1 MGLALTNS
9 NNPTPQ
15 DESQNSA
22 LCTRVCSW
30 QIRWD
35 SETEVT
41 QHVGRPQTCFG
52 KICSYQENVDIAL
65 YIFTIRIY
73 FFCKKKVMC
82 FQDVCGFILVVCF
95 FALFFRLWKGV
106 ITAMFVE
113 GTFKRLWISIFSHFD
128 QANKANIR
136 SFQVL
141 LKLSRGICKWLG
153 HQLRPQHAMTF
164 VHFWAIRTKKT
175 CLPRL
180 TYTKQFD
187 QSWVPHWDILD
198 QQTLNASIDPSNGCT
213 SKHESIVKA

>member
-1 MGLALTNS
+1 MCFSITLFRNSAFLVGFFEVFFISSTGLALTNS

-52 KICSYQENVDIAL
+52 KICSYRENVYIAF
-65 YIFTIRIY
+65 YIFISMKNNSDLQY
-73 FFCKKKVMC
+73 FFCKKKTSDVFSRCLC
-82 FQDVCGFILVVCF
+82 FYPCCLLFCS
-95 FALFFRLWKGV
+95 FALFFRLWNGV

-113 GTFKRLWISIFSHFD
+113 GTFNRLWISIFSHFD
-128 QANKANIR
+128 QANEANKANIR

-141 LKLSRGICKWLG
+141 LKLSRGICKWL
-153 HQLRPQHAMTF
+153 
-164 VHFWAIRTKKT
+164 
-175 CLPRL
+175 
-180 TYTKQFD
+180 D
-187 QSWVPHWDILD
+187 
-198 QQTLNASIDPSNGCT
+198 T
-213 SKHESIVKA
+213 S